1 MIVPRH
7 VLIQETISSTLVT
20 QNISF
25 FSEERAGPY
34 QNGRSLFLAIKWE
47 LIVCFPAITRL
58 SQRVPISN
66 YKWKKKNVVH
76 ISFFFKSSFFG
87 PNWTEIVWK
96 LINRIWHPFVIEQY
110 SSKSRVMNMLFIS
123 RCIPVAIQIHNQPNM
138 HFGKKAWNYHTRR
151 RNSLARRT
159 RRYGKNALK

>member
-1 MIVPRH
+1 MYLFKRRSPLLLSPKTFLFFWREGGSLPKWKILVFGHKMGTHYLFPN
-7 VLIQETISSTLVT
+7 LNETILESTYFKLKMK
-20 QNISF
+20 
-25 FSEERAGPY
+25 E
-34 QNGRSLFLAIKWE
+34 
-47 LIVCFPAITRL
+47 
-58 SQRVPISN
+58 
-66 YKWKKKNVVH
+66 KNVVPTF
-76 ISFFFKSSFFG
+76 SFFFWKILFFG

-159 RRYGKNALK
+159 RRYGKQL